1 VLTENSNVPLILLV
15 EDDDLHVIAIERSFR
30 NADKTYRLEVV
41 GTLREAIESMA
52 LRTPD
57 LVLSDYKLPDGDGT
71 QLLLAADDVCPVIL
85 MTAQGNEQI
94 AVDTIRAGAQD
105 YIVKSASAF
114 ENLPLT
120 VKYSLATWF
129 HLVARRK
136 ADEAILNA
144 KKDWE
149 ETFDAVTDLISIID
163 ADHNIIRVNKAMADR
178 CELVPEELIGRKCH
192 EVMHGTPDPHSSCP
206 HARTMQYGIGYSE
219 QIEEKRWDRQFD
231 ISVFPLFDN
240 IGQIRACVHVARDI
254 TEQKRAEDER
264 LALEAQFQQTQKL
277 ESIGVLAGGIAHD
290 FNNILTVILGHCYI
304 IDGDLDSEMN
314 QKIHVKQIEQA
325 ARRAAD
331 LCHQMLS
338 YAGKTVFVQT
348 RINLWLIVDENV
360 RMLSSAIKK
369 NVSIKL
375 DLSHAVP
382 ELMGDSAQIQQVV
395 MNLIINA
402 AEAIGDKN
410 GTIRVALKKAIISED
425 RQETDSFGNFI
436 PPGNFACLSVAD
448 DGCGMDEETQR
459 RIFEP
464 FYTTK
469 LSGRGL
475 GMSAVLGIIKS
486 HDGSFQLFSTPGV
499 GTTFKVYLPL
509 TQNAESAETTP
520 TTGFVLTSK
529 ANGTILLVDD
539 EEAMIL
545 ICSALLKAMG
555 FSVIS
560 ASNGR
565 EALKIYSDRNSEID
579 AVLLDLLM
587 PEMGGIETYHELR
600 KISPVLPIVICTG
613 CNVEELLAEF
623 DKDEKAALIQKP
635 YNPVRLQQT
644 LMQLI

>member
-1 VLTENSNVPLILLV
+1 M
-15 EDDDLHVIAIERSFR
+15 IAIERSFR
-30 NADKTYRLEVV
+30 NADKAYRLEVV
-41 GTLREAIESMA
+41 GTLREALESMA
-52 LRTPD
+52 QRTPD

-71 QLLLAADDVCPVIL
+71 QLLLAANDICPVIL

-114 ENLPLT
+114 VNLPLT

-129 HLVARRK
+129 HLVGRRK
-136 ADEAILNA
+136 ADEAILDA

-149 ETFDAVTDLISIID
+149 DTFDAVPDLISIID
-163 ADHNIIRVNKAMADR
+163 ADHNITRGNKAMADR
-178 CELVPEELIGRKCH
+178 CDLNPEELIGRKCH
-192 EVMHGTPDPHSSCP
+192 EVMHGTPEPHSSCP
-206 HARTMQYGIGYSE
+206 YASVIQDGVGHSE
-219 QIEEKRWDRQFD
+219 QIEDKRWDRLFD
-231 ISVFPLFDN
+231 ISVFPLFN
-240 IGQIRACVHVARDI
+240 SMGQIRACVHVARDI

-314 QKIHVKQIEQA
+314 QKNHVKQIEQA
-325 ARRAAD
+325 AKRAAE

-338 YAGKTVFVQT
+338 YAGKTVSVQT

-410 GTIRVALKKAIISED
+410 GTIRVSLKKVIILDD
-425 RQETDSFGNFI
+425 RQETDSLGNVI
-436 PPGNFACLSVAD
+436 PPGSFACLSVAD
-448 DGCGMDEETQR
+448 DGCGMDAETQR

-486 HDGSFQLFSTPGV
+486 HDGSLQLISSPGV

-509 TQNAESAETTP
+509 TQNAESAGATP
-520 TTGFVLTSK
+520 TTGFVLSSK

-539 EEAMIL
+539 EDAMIL
-545 ICSALLKAMG
+545 IGSALLKAMG

-565 EALKIYSDRNSEID
+565 EALKIYSDRNGEID

-600 KISPVLPIVICTG
+600 KISPSLPIVICTG
-613 CNVEELLAEF
+613 CNIEELLAEF
-623 DKDEKAALIQKP
+623 DKDEKVALIQKP